1 MKETLKP
8 FNKIDFFYPLA
19 SLLDE
24 VSGVDPVIP
33 TQLEA
38 RTRLREQKDYYC

>member
-24 VSGVDPVIP
+24 VSGVDPVSV
-33 TQLEA
+33 EA
-38 RTRLREQKDYYC
+38 QYLLNWKQELD